1 MVESTQVNYSNVE
14 SEEVYLDDLK
24 HNPQRFIVLDLETII
39 ICNKCHK
46 RLTWK
51 KTEKYINER
60 CGCGCRIYYPKNDK
74 NVVVSTFIKQSGG
87 DNNGRKYSTSTN
99 D

>member
-1 MVESTQVNYSNVE
+1 MSENEQVNYSKTE
-14 SEEVYLDDLK
+14 SEDIELSDLED
-24 HNPQRFIVLDLETII
+24 NPQRYIILDLETVI
-39 ICNKCHK
+39 ICNKCHR
-46 RLTWK
+46 RLTWR

-74 NVVVSTFIKQSGG
+74 NIVVSTFIK
-87 DNNGRKYSTSTN
+87 NNGGAPNGRNVSTSTN